1 MEPDRIDDDEPLL
14 EKVLGAASITAIM
27 VLIWL
32 L

>member
-14 EKVLGAASITAIM
+14 EKVLGAVSIAVIM